1 MKKVTVTKSHVT
13 SLIANLLCA
22 HIKPCLLTVGTHDI
36 QNVTVTTKP
45 SLPGQIRI
53 KGDFVANAAANGA
66 FVIVYSL
73 TDYSDVHYIAKQ
85 DEETIDINIMNLPGT
100 EYNVSVFSLENGRPF
115 ERAVSSTKR
124 VTVTTT
130 GDQGLQCDIHV

>member
-1 MKKVTVTKSHVT
+1 M
-13 SLIANLLCA
+13 
-22 HIKPCLLTVGTHDI
+22 
-36 QNVTVTTKP
+36 TTKP

-66 FVIVYSL
+66 FVIIYSL

-85 DEETIDINIMNLPGT
+85 AEETIDINIMNLPGT
-100 EYNVSVFSLENGRPF
+100 EYNVSVFSLENGLPF
-115 ERAVSSTKR
+115 ERAVTSTKR

-130 GDQGLQCDIHV
+130 GGQGLQCDNACTCTYISCHPHKPLEGEGFLWEIELPNYIYISACSI